1 MCDAASAGYALLAVS
16 AVAGAVQ
23 ANQTARRPAPAPPLP
38 PSPTAEAYHSP
49 DANIDPDSP
58 DAPVTRRKLRVDLN
72 TTGGAGAPSAGLQ
85 IKTR

>member
-1 MCDAASAGYALLAVS
+1 MCDASVAGYVIAAVG

-23 ANQTARRPAPAPPLP
+23 SNKAARRPAIAPPLP
-38 PSPTAEAYHSP
+38 PNPTAEAYHSP